1 MNLYNIID
9 IYKALKKIG
18 ISKNDTVYICPEIY
32 KLGKLNDAKDTTEYI
47 AKFFKVIYDI
57 IGPGGTIVI
66 NTYTF
71 QVLREKKIF
80 NYEKTVSSSG
90 VFSEYIRK
98 KKGSLRS
105 VHPVFSVSAI
115 GKNKKYICSNNSP
128 SNYGEGSPYQKFL
141 DLNGKVLNLGMDPWL
156 NPFLHI
162 AEMKAGIST
171 KFSKLS
177 ELTYIQNKKR
187 KKKIFSNYV
196 RYLSLTN
203 DFDYSSF
210 AKELKKKKL
219 IKSAKLGDG
228 KVHSVNASKY
238 VSLLTSLLS
247 NNQFYLIKKVPNLKK
262 LKKIQKNI

>member
-32 KLGKLNDAKDTTEYI
+32 KLGKLNGAKNTKEYI
-47 AKFFKVIYDI
+47 AKFFKVISDI
-57 IGPGGTIVI
+57 IGPGGTIAI

-90 VFSEYIRK
+90 AFSEYIRK

-115 GKNKKYICSNNSP
+115 GKNKKKICSNNSL

-162 AEMKAGIST
+162 AEMKAGISY
-171 KFSKLS
+171 KFTKLS

-187 KKKIFSNYV
+187 KKNIFSNYV
-196 RYLSLTN
+196 RYLSLTTN
-203 DFDYSSF
+203 FDYSSF
-210 AKELKKKKL
+210 AKELKRKKL
-219 IKSAKLGDG
+219 VKSAKLGDG

-238 VSLLTSLLS
+238 VSLLSSLLS
-247 NNQFYLIKKVPNLKK
+247 NNQFYLIKRSTNLKK
-262 LKKIQKNI
+262 LKNIQKDI

>member
-32 KLGKLNDAKDTTEYI
+32 KLGKLNDAKDTKEYT
-47 AKFFKVIYDI
+47 AQFFKVIYDI
-57 IGPGGTIVI
+57 IGPGGTIAI

-90 VFSEYIRK
+90 IFSEYIRK

-115 GKNKKYICSNNSP
+115 GKNKKNICSNNSL

-156 NPFLHI
+156 NPFLHV

-177 ELTYIQNKKR
+177 ELTYIHNKKR
-187 KKKIFSNYV
+187 KKKYFQIM
-196 RYLSLTN
+196 
-203 DFDYSSF
+203 
-210 AKELKKKKL
+210 
-219 IKSAKLGDG
+219 
-228 KVHSVNASKY
+228 
-238 VSLLTSLLS
+238 
-247 NNQFYLIKKVPNLKK
+247 
-262 LKKIQKNI
+262 